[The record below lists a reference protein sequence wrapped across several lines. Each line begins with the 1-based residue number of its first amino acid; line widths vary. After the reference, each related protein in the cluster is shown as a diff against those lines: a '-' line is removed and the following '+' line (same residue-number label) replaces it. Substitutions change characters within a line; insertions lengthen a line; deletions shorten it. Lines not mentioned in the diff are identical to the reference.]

1 MQFFPGPGLGG
12 HCIPFDPFY
21 LAYKARQYNVQSR
34 FIELAGEINTN
45 MPNHVVSKLIKAL
58 KLHAKKSIKNSK
70 ILIIGMA
77 YKKNI
82 DDMRESPSLVLTELL
97 EALGSKVDY
106 FDKLIPVIP
115 KTREHIALA
124 GRKSIKLLPKALK
137 NYDAVLIST
146 NHDDTDYKMIAN
158 NASLIIDTRNVMRD
172 FSGKA
177 LILKA

>member
-1 MQFFPGPGLGG
+1 LGG
-12 HCIPFDPFY
+12 HCIPIDPFY
-21 LAYKARQYNVQSR
+21 LAYKARQHNVQSR

-45 MPNHVVSKLIKAL
+45 MPNHVVSKLINAL
-58 KLHAKKSIKNSK
+58 KLHANKSIKNSK

-137 NYDAVLIST
+137 SYDAVLIST